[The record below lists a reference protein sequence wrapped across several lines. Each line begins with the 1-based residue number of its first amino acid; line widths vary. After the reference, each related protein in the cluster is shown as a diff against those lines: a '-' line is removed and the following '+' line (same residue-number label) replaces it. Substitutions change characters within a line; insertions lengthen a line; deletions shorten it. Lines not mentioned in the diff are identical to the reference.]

1 MFSFTPKTL
10 FDVINRKSSVSKSEI
25 EKENSTEISP
35 NNSSDLAMSKQ
46 NHNDLGRN
54 NFQKNKI
61 AEYEKNEI
69 VSYQSIYDKSVKWI
83 PAKIRKK
90 ISKSIYEIQLT
101 NGSCKTAHLRQLR
114 KTKTKNIL
122 DWPGNFENSR
132 FESHP
137 DNVESNSIE
146 NDIENN
152 FTVPRNRNRKRKR
165 YASPT
170 ADIELRRSERLAK
183 VPKPSYRY

>member
-25 EKENSTEISP
+25 AKENSTEISQ
-35 NNSSDLAMSKQ
+35 NDSSDLVTSKQ
-46 NHNDLGRN
+46 NQTDFGRS

-61 AEYEKNEI
+61 VEYEKNEI

-83 PAKIRKK
+83 SAKIKRK

-101 NGSCKTAHLRQLR
+101 NGSSKTAHLRQLR
-114 KTKTKNIL
+114 KTEAKNIL
-122 DWPGNFENSR
+122 DWPGNFENPR
-132 FESHP
+132 IESHP
-137 DNVESNSIE
+137 VNVESNS
-146 NDIENN
+146 NDNDNENN
-152 FTVPRNRNRKRKR
+152 FTVPKNRNRKRKR
-165 YASPT
+165 YASPS

-183 VPKPSYRY
+183 VPKPSYKY